1 MNEVTVNTQ
10 KNEKYKARS
19 YSPGPDLK
27 LDTPTYEEIK
37 AENINNLFNRYD
49 VKVDFLQSN
58 LKW

>member
-37 AENINNLFNRYD
+37 AENIKRFQERLSKGLNCFD
-49 VKVDFLQSN
+49 D
-58 LKW
+58 